1 MSAYERLVSFARAED
16 QPAKWE
22 VSLGYD
28 QGRRVTAIESAVRA
42 QLITHETGAK
52 YLADLRIAPITE
64 DGHAIAGLLTG
75 EVRAKVSPKVR
86 EKLAEVRQIIG
97 AAKERK
103 EKERL
108 KESKVIRVDTYLR
121 KRKAR
126 EAIAELMRKSQ

>member
-1 MSAYERLVSFARAED
+1 M
-16 QPAKWE
+16 
-22 VSLGYD
+22 
-28 QGRRVTAIESAVRA
+28 
-42 QLITHETGAK
+42 
-52 YLADLRIAPITE
+52 
-64 DGHAIAGLLTG
+64 
-75 EVRAKVSPKVR
+75 RAKVSPKVR
-86 EKLAEVRQIIG
+86 EKLAEVRQIID